1 MTPVSSQRK
10 KKQRGQ
16 ALIEG
21 ALVAFAFTLA
31 IIFVLEIGR
40 YMLFIGYFTERA
52 RAGAR
57 YAAVVNYNADAIKN
71 YIAYNSATMPA
82 SPTSTESSNSGSGS
96 NSSGSG
102 SSGSGS
108 GTTVVPTGLFGL
120 KPEMISVTRFDAGKE
135 TDRLTVSI
143 SNYPLS
149 LFVPLLPAQWTL
161 RPFKVTIPAE
171 SMGATT

>member
-1 MTPVSSQRK
+1 MTPVTRQRK
-10 KKQRGQ
+10 KKQKGQ
-16 ALIEG
+16 ALLEG
-21 ALVAFAFTLA
+21 ALVGFAFTVA

-57 YAAVVNYNADAIKN
+57 YAAVANYNATTIKN
-71 YIAYNSATMPA
+71 YIAYNSPTAPA
-82 SPTSTESSNSGSGS
+82 GGGN
-96 NSSGSG
+96 
-102 SSGSGS
+102 
-108 GTTVVPTGLFGL
+108 GLFGL
-120 KPEMISVTRFDAGKE
+120 QPSMISVNRYDEGME
-135 TDRLTVSI
+135 TDRVTVSI

-171 SMGATT
+171 SMGSTT

>member
-1 MTPVSSQRK
+1 MKQVSTERK
-10 KKQRGQ
+10 RKQKGQ

-21 ALVAFAFTLA
+21 ALVSFAFTLA
-31 IIFVLEIGR
+31 ILFVLEIGR

-57 YAAVVNYNADAIKN
+57 YAAVVNYNADTIKN
-71 YIAYNSATMPA
+71 YVAYNSATAP
-82 SPTSTESSNSGSGS
+82 SNSGG
-96 NSSGSG
+96 
-102 SSGSGS
+102 
-108 GTTVVPTGLFGL
+108 TGLFGL
-120 KPEMISVTRFDAGKE
+120 KPEMIAVNRYDAGGD

-161 RPFKVTIPAE
+161 RPFKVTSPAE
-171 SMGATT
+171 SMGSTT

>member
-1 MTPVSSQRK
+1 MKPVSSQRK
-10 KKQRGQ
+10 KKQKGQ

-21 ALVAFAFTLA
+21 ALVGFAFTLA

-57 YAAVVNYNADAIKN
+57 YAAVVNYNADTIRN
-71 YIAYNSATMPA
+71 YIAYNSATMP
-82 SPTSTESSNSGSGS
+82 TSVTNTETSNSGTGS

-102 SSGSGS
+102 SSGSG
-108 GTTVVPTGLFGL
+108 TTIIPTGLFGL
-120 KPEMISVTRFDAGKE
+120 KPEMISVARYDEGKE

>member
-10 KKQRGQ
+10 KKQKGQ
-16 ALIEG
+16 ALLEG
-21 ALVAFAFTLA
+21 ALVGFAFTVA

-57 YAAVVNYNADAIKN
+57 YAAVANYNADTIKN
-71 YIAYNSATMPA
+71 YIAYNSATAP
-82 SPTSTESSNSGSGS
+82 SSTTTNTNNSGSG
-96 NSSGSG
+96 NTNDDDGAA
-102 SSGSGS
+102 
-108 GTTVVPTGLFGL
+108 VVPAGLFGL
-120 KPEMISVTRFDAGKE
+120 KPSMISVNRYDQGLE

-143 SNYPLS
+143 NNYPLS
-149 LFVPLLPAQWTL
+149 LFVPMLPAQWTL

>member
-1 MTPVSSQRK
+1 M
-10 KKQRGQ
+10 
-16 ALIEG
+16 LEG
-21 ALVAFAFTLA
+21 ALVGFAFTLA

-57 YAAVVNYNADAIKN
+57 YAAVVNYNADTIKN
-71 YIAYNSATMPA
+71 YIAYNSATMP
-82 SPTSTESSNSGSGS
+82 STSNSGPG
-96 NSSGSG
+96 NTNYDDGLA
-102 SSGSGS
+102 
-108 GTTVVPTGLFGL
+108 VAPTGLFGL
-120 KPEMISVTRFDAGKE
+120 KPSMISVARFDEGKE
-135 TDRLTVSI
+135 TDRVTVSI

-149 LFVPLLPAQWTL
+149 LFVPLIPAQWTL